1 MDASMICVLFNYILG
16 WECYFSFVFDM
27 VNLWHNNFE
36 TKEDKYILNQ
46 GQTVTTTAQQMVL
59 RFVWAKKWVSK

>member
-16 WECYFSFVFDM
+16 WECYFSFVFDI

-46 GQTVTTTAQQMVL
+46 GQTGTTAAQQN
-59 RFVWAKKWVSK
+59 